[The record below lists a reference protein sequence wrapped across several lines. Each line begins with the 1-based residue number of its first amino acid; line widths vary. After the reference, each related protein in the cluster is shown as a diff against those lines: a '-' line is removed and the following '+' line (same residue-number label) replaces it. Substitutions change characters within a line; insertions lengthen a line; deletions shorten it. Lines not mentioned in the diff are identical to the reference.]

1 MERLSGVL
9 MHISSLPNQY
19 GIGSFGQA
27 AYDFVDFLKE
37 TKQSYWQILPLTT
50 TSYGDSPYQSFSAFA
65 GNTYFI
71 DLDQLLAEGLLVPE
85 DLAGIDFGRKPDDV
99 DYGLIFQSRQA
110 ILQKAVDRFL
120 GQARP
125 ADYETFI
132 QEKAE
137 WLEPFAEYMA
147 IKESFGLASWMEWDQ
162 DIQTRQPQALDR
174 YRQELAAQMDYH
186 RVTQYWFFKQ
196 WQALKGYA
204 NQNHIQ
210 IIGDMPIYV
219 AADSVEM
226 WATPEYFKTDAQGRP
241 TVVAG
246 TPPDDFS
253 ADGQYWGNPIYDWDY
268 MKANGYQWWVK
279 RIQVSFELYDRVR
292 IDHFRGFES
301 YWEVPFGSP
310 SSAHGYWVKG
320 PGYDLFRVLKEKL
333 GDLDIIAEDLG
344 FMTPEV
350 HAMREATGFP
360 SMKILQFG
368 FNGHNDSTD
377 LPHHYF
383 WNTAVY
389 VGTHD
394 NETAMGWWNDTASQ
408 AQKDQLVTYLH
419 KLPNE
424 TPAQALNRGLA
435 QSVSRLAVYTMQDLL
450 SLGNEARMNEPST
463 IGKNWKWRMT
473 PDQLNQSVTD
483 FLKNITEV
491 YFRSNPK
498 LTEKE

>member
-279 RIQVSFELYDRVR
+279 RIQASFELYDRVR

-483 FLKNITEV
+483 FLKNTTEV